1 MSNSKGASST
11 AVGMRRVGD
20 DGLAI
25 EWADGAESVLPLRE
39 IRIACGCA
47 VCCNELT
54 GEPLL
59 DPASVSQDI
68 RASSITPVG
77 NYALTF
83 DWSDGHTTGI
93 YPWEQLRDLADRL
106 STTSLP
112 PTDNG

>member
-1 MSNSKGASST
+1 MSSSKSASST
-11 AVGMRRVGD
+11 AVGLRRVGD
-20 DGLAI
+20 NLLGV
-25 EWADGAESVLPLRE
+25 EWADGTESVLPLRE

-59 DPASVSQDI
+59 DPASVSKDI

-93 YPWEQLRDLADRL
+93 YPWEQLRALGDRL
-106 STTSLP
+106 SATSLP
-112 PTDNG
+112 TTDNW